1 MELLTIIKA
10 ILLGLVEGLTE
21 FAPVSSTGHMIIVDD
36 MWLRSQDFL
45 GKYTA
50 NTFKVV
56 IQLGSILAVV
66 IIFRNRFIDLLGLKR
81 FSRNQLQVEES
92 GQPQVETKGRLKLA
106 QVIVGLIP
114 AAVLGIL
121 FEDYIDEHLFSTS
134 TVLVGLV
141 IGALFMIAADWF
153 APKKAIVES
162 VDQITYRQALTVGFI
177 QCFSLW
183 PGFSRSG
190 STISGGVLLG
200 MSHRAAA
207 DFTFIM
213 AVPIMAGASLIS
225 LIKNWQYFTLD
236 ALPFFI
242 AGFISAFL
250 FALLS
255 MRFFLKLINRIKL
268 LPFAIYRI
276 VLAGV
281 LYLVIF

>member
-1 MELLTIIKA
+1 MDLLLFIKA
-10 ILLGLVEGLTE
+10 IILGLVEGATE

-36 MWLRSQDFL
+36 LWLQSEKFL
-45 GKYTA
+45 TQHGA

-66 IIFRNRFIDLLGLKR
+66 VTFWERFFDLLGLGR
-81 FSRNQLQVEES
+81 FRKGHEEKQS
-92 GQPQVETKGRLKLA
+92 RLKLT

-114 AAVLGIL
+114 AGVLGVL
-121 FEDYIDEHLFSTS
+121 FNDYIDDHLFSTA
-134 TVLVGLV
+134 TVLIGLV
-141 IGALFMIAADWF
+141 IGAVFMILADLIG
-153 APKKAIVES
+153 PKNPKVQTVDEISYGQAIA
-162 VDQITYRQALTVGFI
+162 IGLF

-190 STISGGVLLG
+190 STISGGVLMG

-213 AVPIMAGASLIS
+213 AVPIMAGASLLS
-225 LIKNWQYFTLD
+225 LLKNWQYMTMD

-242 AGFISAFL
+242 AGFISAFI

-255 MRFFLKLINRIKL
+255 IRFFLKLINKIKL

-276 VLAGV
+276 VLAIV
-281 LYLVIF
+281 IYLIFF